1 MKANIIENDTMGMKW
16 IDIDLTPETLKE
28 AAILLRLACR
38 RKKICPK
45 VRTTYHETIETYIQ
59 FPMNTSS
66 NTPDTGIG

>member
-1 MKANIIENDTMGMKW
+1 MKVNIIENDILGMEW

-45 VRTTYHETIETYIQ
+45 VRTIYRETIETYIH